1 MQKTE
6 QLSTPTTST
15 RNLLMFLI
23 PSLLG
28 VLLFMTPVVIN
39 GGFTIPIAVLAK
51 TFLSAMG
58 DHATSIVMSII
69 LISAIGSLLALAIKP
84 RFVTQSKFLSGLF
97 LASPVWLTV
106 RLLGASFV
114 VMAFFG
120 FGPEHIIGGATG
132 GFVMGDLLP
141 TLLSVFIFAG
151 LFLPLLTNFGL
162 LELIGTFMTRIMR
175 PLFGLPGRSAVD
187 CASSWLGDGSVAI
200 LMSSKQYEQ
209 GYYTEREAA
218 IVGTTFS
225 VVSISFSLVVIA
237 QVGLE
242 HMFVPFYL
250 TVCLAGFVAAVVVP
264 RLPPLCW
271 KKDTLVNGE
280 AKPAE
285 AEALPE
291 GETLFSYGMKSAL
304 NRASNIRSLSD
315 VLKEGLENAADMVFG
330 VLPVVMAI
338 GTTALIIAEYTP
350 IFTILGMPF
359 VPLLELL
366 QIPEAVAASETML
379 VGIADMFIPAVLA
392 ANIDNEMTRFVVA
405 TLSVTQLIYMSEVG
419 ALLLGSKIPV
429 KVWELVMIFI
439 LRTLVT
445 LPVIAGVAHLIF

>member
-1 MQKTE
+1 
-6 QLSTPTTST
+6 
-15 RNLLMFLI
+15 MFLI

-28 VLLFMTPVVIN
+28 VLLFMTPIMID

-51 TFLSAMG
+51 SLLNVLG
-58 DHATSIVMSII
+58 QHATVVVTTII
-69 LISAIGSLLALAIKP
+69 LFSAIGSVLALITKP
-84 RFVTQSKFLSGLF
+84 RVITKSPFLSGLF
-97 LASPVWLTV
+97 LPTPVWLTV
-106 RLLGASFV
+106 RLLGAVFV
-114 VMAFFG
+114 LMAFWG
-120 FGPEHIIGGATG
+120 LGPEHVTGGSTG
-132 GFVMGDLLP
+132 GFVLADLLP

-162 LELIGTFMTRIMR
+162 LELIGTFMTKIMR

-250 TVCLAGFVAAVVVP
+250 TVCLAGFVAAIIVP

-271 KKDTLVNGE
+271 KKDTLFNGE
-280 AKPAE
+280 EKTVE
-285 AEALPE
+285 HESLPE
-291 GETLFSYGMKSAL
+291 GETVFSYGVKSAL
-304 NRASNIRSLSD
+304 TRASHIRSLRD

-338 GTTALIIAEYTP
+338 GTLALIIAEYTS
-350 IFTILGMPF
+350 IFTILGAPF
-359 VPLLELL
+359 VPLLEMLH
-366 QIPEAVAASETML
+366 IPEAVAASETML

-392 ANIDNEMTRFVVA
+392 ANIDSDMTRFVVA
-405 TLSVTQLIYMSEVG
+405 SLSVTQLIYMSEVG

-429 KVWELVMIFI
+429 KLWELVMIFI

>member
-1 MQKTE
+1 
-6 QLSTPTTST
+6 
-15 RNLLMFLI
+15 MFLI

-28 VLLFMTPVVIN
+28 VLLFMTPIMID

-51 TFLSAMG
+51 SLLGVLGQSATVVVTG
-58 DHATSIVMSII
+58 II
-69 LISAIGSLLALAIKP
+69 LISAVGSVLALATKP
-84 RFVTQSKFLSGLF
+84 RVITKSRFLSGLF
-97 LASPVWLTV
+97 LPTPVWLTV
-106 RLLGASFV
+106 RLLGAAFV
-114 VMAFFG
+114 LMAFLG
-120 FGPEHIIGGATG
+120 FGPEHVTGGATG
-132 GFVMGDLLP
+132 GFVLGDLLP
-141 TLLSVFIFAG
+141 TLLSVFVFAG

-162 LELIGTFMTRIMR
+162 LELIGTFMTKIMR

-250 TVCLAGFVAAVVVP
+250 TVCLAGFVAAIIVP

-271 KKDTLVNGE
+271 KKDTLFNGE
-280 AKPAE
+280 EKTFE
-285 AEALPE
+285 HESLPE
-291 GETLFSYGMKSAL
+291 GETVFSYGVKSAL
-304 NRASNIRSLSD
+304 TRASHIRSLRD

-338 GTTALIIAEYTP
+338 GTSALIIAEYTP

-359 VPLLELL
+359 VPLLEMLH
-366 QIPEAVAASETML
+366 IPEAVAASETML

>member
-1 MQKTE
+1 
-6 QLSTPTTST
+6 
-15 RNLLMFLI
+15 MFAI

-28 VLLFMTPVVIN
+28 ILLFMTPVVTS

-51 TFLSAMG
+51 TFRNVMG
-58 DHATSIVMSII
+58 DHSTLIVTAIV
-69 LISAIGSLLALAIKP
+69 LISAIGSLLALATKP
-84 RFVTQSKFLSGLF
+84 RFITESTFLTGLF
-97 LASPVWLTV
+97 LPSPVWLVV
-106 RLLGASFV
+106 RLLGSVFV
-114 VMAFFG
+114 SMAYFG
-120 FGPEHIIGGATG
+120 FGPEHVVGGATG
-132 GFVMGDLLP
+132 GFVLGDLLP
-141 TLLSVFIFAG
+141 TLLSVFVFAG

-162 LELIGTFMTRIMR
+162 LEMIGAFMTRVMR

-218 IVGTTFS
+218 VVGTTFS

-250 TVCLAGFVAAVVVP
+250 TVCLAGFVAAIVVP

-271 KKDTLVNGE
+271 KKNTLVNGE
-280 AKPAE
+280 EKTFE
-285 AEALPE
+285 HEALPE
-291 GETLFSYGMKSAL
+291 GETLFSYGVKSGIE
-304 NRASNIRSLSD
+304 RASHIRSLSD

-338 GTTALIIAEYTP
+338 GTSALIIAEYTP

-379 VGIADMFIPAVLA
+379 IGIADMFIPAVLA
-392 ANIDNEMTRFVVA
+392 ANIDNEMTRFVIA

>member
-6 QLSTPTTST
+6 ELQTSSSST

-28 VLLFMTPVVIN
+28 VLLFMTPVMID

-51 TFLSAMG
+51 SFLGLLGQSA
-58 DHATSIVMSII
+58 TIVVTSII
-69 LISAIGSLLALAIKP
+69 LVSAIGSVLALATKP
-84 RFVTQSKFLSGLF
+84 RFIIESKFLSGLF
-97 LASPVWLTV
+97 LATPVWLTV
-106 RLLGASFV
+106 RLLGAAFV
-114 VMAFFG
+114 LMAFFG
-120 FGPEHIIGGATG
+120 FGPEHVIGGATG
-132 GFVMGDLLP
+132 GFVLADLLP
-141 TLLSVFIFAG
+141 TLLSVFVFAG

-162 LELIGTFMTRIMR
+162 LELIGTFMTKIMR

-250 TVCLAGFVAAVVVP
+250 TVCLAGFVAAIVVP

-271 KKDTLVNGE
+271 KKNTLVNGE
-280 AKPAE
+280 EKTFE
-285 AEALPE
+285 HETLPE
-291 GETLFSYGMKSAL
+291 GENLFSYGVKSAV
-304 NRASNIRSLSD
+304 NRASHIRSLGD
-315 VLKEGLENAADMVFG
+315 VLKEGFQNAADMVFG

-338 GTTALIIAEYTP
+338 GTSALIIAEYTP
-350 IFTILGMPF
+350 VFTILGMPF
-359 VPLLELL
+359 VPLLEML

-379 VGIADMFIPAVLA
+379 IGIADMFIPAVLA

-445 LPVIAGVAHLIF
+445 LPVIAGVAHIIF

>member
-1 MQKTE
+1 
-6 QLSTPTTST
+6 
-15 RNLLMFLI
+15 MFAI

-28 VLLFMTPVVIN
+28 ILLFMTPVVTS

-51 TFLSAMG
+51 TFRNVMG
-58 DHATSIVMSII
+58 DSSTLIVTSIV
-69 LISAIGSLLALAIKP
+69 LISAVGSLLALVIKP
-84 RFVTQSKFLSGLF
+84 RFITDSKFLTGLF
-97 LASPVWLTV
+97 LPSPVWLVV
-106 RLLGASFV
+106 RLLGAVFV
-114 VMAFFG
+114 SMAFFG
-120 FGPEHIIGGATG
+120 FGPEHVVGGATG
-132 GFVMGDLLP
+132 GFVLGDLLP
-141 TLLSVFIFAG
+141 TLLSVFVFAG

-162 LELIGTFMTRIMR
+162 LEMIGAFMTRVMR

-218 IVGTTFS
+218 VVGTTFS

-250 TVCLAGFVAAVVVP
+250 TVCLAGFVAAIVVP

-271 KKDTLVNGE
+271 KKNTLVNGE
-280 AKPAE
+280 EKTFE
-285 AEALPE
+285 HEALPE
-291 GETLFSYGMKSAL
+291 GETLFSYGIKSGIE
-304 NRASNIRSLSD
+304 RASHIRSLSD

-338 GTTALIIAEYTP
+338 GTSALIIAEYTP

-379 VGIADMFIPAVLA
+379 IGIADMFIPAVLA
-392 ANIDNEMTRFVVA
+392 ANIDNEMTRFVIA

>member
-1 MQKTE
+1 MQKTTNIATD
-6 QLSTPTTST
+6 SSST
-15 RNLLMFLI
+15 RNVLMFLI

-28 VLLFMTPVVIN
+28 ILLFMTPVITE

-51 TFLSAMG
+51 SFRNLLGNYSTLVV
-58 DHATSIVMSII
+58 TSIV
-69 LISAIGSLLALAIKP
+69 LISAMGSLLALATKP
-84 RFVTQSKFLSGLF
+84 RFITESKFLTGLF
-97 LASPVWLTV
+97 LPSPVWLVV
-106 RLLGASFV
+106 RLLGAVFV
-114 VMAFFG
+114 SMAFIG
-120 FGPEHIIGGATG
+120 FGPEHVVGGATG
-132 GFVMGDLLP
+132 GFVLADLLP
-141 TLLSVFIFAG
+141 TLLSVFVFAG

-162 LELIGTFMTRIMR
+162 LEMIGAFMTRIMR

-218 IVGTTFS
+218 VVGTTFS

-264 RLPPLCW
+264 RLPPLSW
-271 KKDTLVNGE
+271 KKNTLVNGE
-280 AKPAE
+280 EKTFE
-285 AEALPE
+285 HEALPE
-291 GETLFSYGMKSAL
+291 GETLFSYGIKSGIE
-304 NRASNIRSLSD
+304 RASHIRSLSD

-338 GTTALIIAEYTP
+338 GTSALIIAEYTP

-379 VGIADMFIPAVLA
+379 IGIADMFIPAVLA
-392 ANIDNEMTRFVVA
+392 ANIDNEMTRFVIA

>member
-1 MQKTE
+1 MKDPHAFLTF
-6 QLSTPTTST
+6 
-15 RNLLMFLI
+15 RNKLMFFI

-28 VLLFMTPVVIN
+28 ILFFMTPLKVD
-39 GGFTIPIAVLAK
+39 GSFTIPIAVFAQYIK
-51 TFLSAMG
+51 AFLG
-58 DHATSIVMSII
+58 EHAALTVTSIVS
-69 LISAIGSLLALAIKP
+69 LSAIFSLLALLIKP
-84 RFVTQSKFLSGLF
+84 KWIINNSFLKGL
-97 LASPVWLTV
+97 LMPTRAWLSV
-106 RLLGASFV
+106 RVLGAIFIL
-114 VMAFFG
+114 MTFFKIG
-120 FGPEHIIGGATG
+120 PLHVFGAATG
-132 GFVMGDLLP
+132 GFVLTDLLP

-151 LFLPLLTNFGL
+151 LCLPLLTNFGL
-162 LELIGTFMTRIMR
+162 LELIGTCMTKVMR

-209 GYYTEREAA
+209 GFYTEKEAA

-242 HMFVPFYL
+242 HMFIPFYL
-250 TVCLAGFVAAVVVP
+250 TVCLAGFVAAIILP
-264 RLPPLCW
+264 RIPPLSW
-271 KKDTLVNGE
+271 KKDTLITGE
-280 AKPAE
+280 FKNAE
-285 AEALPE
+285 QDILPE
-291 GETLFSYGMKSAL
+291 GETSFSYGLKLAIK
-304 NRASNIRSLSD
+304 RAGKVPSLGY
-315 VLKEGLENAADMVFG
+315 VFKEGLENAIDMVFG

-338 GTTALIIAEYTP
+338 GTSALMLAEYTP
-350 IFTILGMPF
+350 IFSILGMPF

-366 QIPEAVAASETML
+366 RIPEAVAASETML
-379 VGIADMFIPAVLA
+379 IGIADMFIPAVLA

-429 KVWELVMIFI
+429 KIWELVLIFV

-445 LPVIAGVAHLIF
+445 LPVIAAIAHLIF

>member
-1 MQKTE
+1 MQNTQKIAKA
-6 QLSTPTTST
+6 SSST
-15 RNLLMFLI
+15 RNVLMFLI

-28 VLLFMTPVVIN
+28 ILLFMTPVMIN

-51 TFLSAMG
+51 SLLGVLGNSAPVVV
-58 DHATSIVMSII
+58 TTII
-69 LISAIGSLLALAIKP
+69 LVSAIGSVFALAFKP
-84 RFVTQSKFLSGLF
+84 RFIMNSTFLSGLL
-97 LASPVWLTV
+97 LATPVWLTV
-106 RLLGASFV
+106 RMLGAAFV
-114 VMAFFG
+114 LMVFFG
-120 FGPEHIIGGATG
+120 FGPEHVIGGATG
-132 GFVMGDLLP
+132 GFVLGDLLP
-141 TLLSVFIFAG
+141 TLLSVFVFAG

-218 IVGTTFS
+218 VVGTTFS

-271 KKDTLVNGE
+271 KKNTLVNGE
-280 AKPAE
+280 EKSLE
-285 AEALPE
+285 HEALPE
-291 GETLFSYGMKSAL
+291 GETLFSHGVKTAI
-304 NRASNIRSLSD
+304 NRASKIRSLSD

-338 GTTALIIAEYTP
+338 GTSALIIAEYTP

-429 KVWELVMIFI
+429 KAWELVMIFI

>member
-1 MQKTE
+1 MQNTSKITPVF
-6 QLSTPTTST
+6 STL
-15 RNLLMFLI
+15 RNTLMFVI

-28 VLLFMTPVVIN
+28 IVLFMTPVKFA
-39 GGFTIPIAVLAK
+39 GSFTIPIAVFAK
-51 TFLSAMG
+51 SFRELLGGNSALIVTLIVTLSAL
-58 DHATSIVMSII
+58 S
-69 LISAIGSLLALAIKP
+69 SLLVVLFKP
-84 RFVTQSKFLSGLF
+84 TFVTRSKFLSGLF
-97 LASPVWLTV
+97 LPSFSWLAV
-106 RLLGASFV
+106 RLLGAIFV
-114 VMAFFG
+114 LMAFFG
-120 FGPEHIIGGATG
+120 QGPEHVLSAGTG
-132 GFVMGDLLP
+132 GFILGDLLP
-141 TLLSVFIFAG
+141 TLLSVFLFAG

-162 LELIGTFMTRIMR
+162 LEMIGTLMTRIMR
-175 PLFGLPGRSAVD
+175 PLFNLPGRSAVD

-209 GYYTEREAA
+209 GFYTEREAA

-225 VVSISFSLVVIA
+225 VVSISFTLVVIA

-242 HMFVPFYL
+242 HMFIPFYL
-250 TVCLAGFVAAVVVP
+250 TVCLAGFVAAIIVP

-271 KKDTLVNGE
+271 KKDILITGE
-280 AKPAE
+280 QRSAE
-285 AEALPE
+285 SEKLPE
-291 GETLFSYGMKSAL
+291 GETLFSHGVKLAIE
-304 NRASNIRSLSD
+304 RASRVRSLSD
-315 VLKEGLENAADMVFG
+315 VLKEGLQNAADMVFG

-350 IFTILGMPF
+350 IFTLLGMPF

-405 TLSVTQLIYMSEVG
+405 AVSVTQLIYMSEVG
-419 ALLLGSKIPV
+419 ALLLGSKIPI
-429 KVWELVMIFI
+429 KIWELLVIFL
-439 LRTLVT
+439 LRTFVS

>member
-1 MQKTE
+1 
-6 QLSTPTTST
+6 
-15 RNLLMFLI
+15 MFLI

-28 VLLFMTPVVIN
+28 ILLFMTPVITE

-51 TFLSAMG
+51 SFRNLLGNYSTLVV
-58 DHATSIVMSII
+58 TSIV
-69 LISAIGSLLALAIKP
+69 LISAMGSLLALATKP
-84 RFVTQSKFLSGLF
+84 RFITESKFLTGLF
-97 LASPVWLTV
+97 LPSPVWLVV
-106 RLLGASFV
+106 RLLGAVFV
-114 VMAFFG
+114 SMAFIG
-120 FGPEHIIGGATG
+120 FGPEHVVGGATG
-132 GFVMGDLLP
+132 GFVLADLLP
-141 TLLSVFIFAG
+141 TLLSVFVFAG

-162 LELIGTFMTRIMR
+162 LEMIGAFMTRIMR

-218 IVGTTFS
+218 VVGTTFS

-264 RLPPLCW
+264 RLPPLSW
-271 KKDTLVNGE
+271 KKNTLVNGE
-280 AKPAE
+280 EKTFE
-285 AEALPE
+285 HEALPE
-291 GETLFSYGMKSAL
+291 GETLFSYGIKSGIE
-304 NRASNIRSLSD
+304 RASHIRSLSD

-338 GTTALIIAEYTP
+338 GTSALIIAEYTP

-379 VGIADMFIPAVLA
+379 IGIADMFIPAVLA
-392 ANIDNEMTRFVVA
+392 ANIDNEMTRFVIA

>member
-1 MQKTE
+1 MQNTE
-6 QLSTPTTST
+6 EITTSKSST

-28 VLLFMTPVVIN
+28 VLLFMTPIMID

-51 TFLSAMG
+51 SLLNVLG
-58 DHATSIVMSII
+58 QHATVVVTTII
-69 LISAIGSLLALAIKP
+69 LFSAIGSVLALITKP
-84 RFVTQSKFLSGLF
+84 RVITKSPFLSGLF
-97 LASPVWLTV
+97 LPTPVWLTV
-106 RLLGASFV
+106 RLLGAVFV
-114 VMAFFG
+114 LMAFWG
-120 FGPEHIIGGATG
+120 LGPEHVTGGSTG
-132 GFVMGDLLP
+132 GFVLADLLP

-162 LELIGTFMTRIMR
+162 LELIGTFMTKIMR

-250 TVCLAGFVAAVVVP
+250 TVCLAGFVAAIIVP

-271 KKDTLVNGE
+271 KKDTLFNGE
-280 AKPAE
+280 EKTVE
-285 AEALPE
+285 HESLPE
-291 GETLFSYGMKSAL
+291 GETVFSYGVKSAL
-304 NRASNIRSLSD
+304 TRASHIRSLRD

-338 GTTALIIAEYTP
+338 GTLALIIAEYTS
-350 IFTILGMPF
+350 IFTILGAPF
-359 VPLLELL
+359 VPLLEMLH
-366 QIPEAVAASETML
+366 IPEAVAASETML

-392 ANIDNEMTRFVVA
+392 ANIDSDMTRFVVA
-405 TLSVTQLIYMSEVG
+405 SLSVTQLIYMSEVG

-429 KVWELVMIFI
+429 KLWELVMIFI

>member
-1 MQKTE
+1 
-6 QLSTPTTST
+6 
-15 RNLLMFLI
+15 MFLI

-28 VLLFMTPVVIN
+28 ILFFMTPIKVE
-39 GGFTIPIAVLAK
+39 GSFTIPIAFFAKSFKEILGVHAVSIVTLFVITSAVLAVIATALK
-51 TFLSAMG
+51 PQFIQKSDFLRGIFLPSP
-58 DHATSIVMSII
+58 SW
-69 LISAIGSLLALAIKP
+69 LA
-84 RFVTQSKFLSGLF
+84 
-97 LASPVWLTV
+97 V
-106 RLLGASFV
+106 RVLGAIFVAMTYFHLGPEAVISSATGSFV
-114 VMAFFG
+114 LN
-120 FGPEHIIGGATG
+120 
-132 GFVMGDLLP
+132 DLLP
-141 TLLSVFIFAG
+141 TLLSVFVFAG
-151 LFLPLLTNFGL
+151 LCLPLLTNFGL
-162 LELIGTFMTRIMR
+162 LELIGTLMTKIMR

-209 GYYTEREAA
+209 GHYSEREAA

-242 HMFVPFYL
+242 HMFIPFYL
-250 TVCLAGFVAAVVVP
+250 TVCLAGFVAAIVLP
-264 RLPPLCW
+264 RIPPLSL
-271 KKDTLVNGE
+271 KKNTLITGE
-280 AKPAE
+280 EKQTHDE
-285 AEALPE
+285 VLPE
-291 GETLFSYGMKSAL
+291 GTHLFTHGTQLAIQ
-304 NRASNIRSLSD
+304 RASNIRSIFD
-315 VLKEGLENAADMVFG
+315 VVKEGLQNAADMVLG

-338 GTTALIIAEYTP
+338 GTVALILAEYTP
-350 IFTILGMPF
+350 VFKIMGMPF

-366 QIPEAVAASETML
+366 QIPEAVAASETLL

-392 ANIDNEMTRFVVA
+392 ADIPNEMTRFVVA

-429 KVWELVMIFI
+429 KLWELVVIFI

>member
-6 QLSTPTTST
+6 ELKTSSSST

-28 VLLFMTPVVIN
+28 VLLFMTPIMID

-51 TFLSAMG
+51 SLLGLLGQSA
-58 DHATSIVMSII
+58 TIVVTSII
-69 LISAIGSLLALAIKP
+69 LISALGSVLALATKP
-84 RFVTQSKFLSGLF
+84 RFITESKFLSGLF

-106 RLLGASFV
+106 RLLGAAFV

-120 FGPEHIIGGATG
+120 FGPEHVIGGATG
-132 GFVMGDLLP
+132 GFVLGDLLP
-141 TLLSVFIFAG
+141 TLLSVFVFAG

-162 LELIGTFMTRIMR
+162 LELIGTFMTKIMR

-271 KKDTLVNGE
+271 KKNTLVNGE
-280 AKPAE
+280 EKTFE
-285 AEALPE
+285 HESLPE
-291 GETLFSYGMKSAL
+291 GETLFSFGVKSAV
-304 NRASNIRSLSD
+304 NRASHIRSLSD
-315 VLKEGLENAADMVFG
+315 VLKEGFQNAADMVFG

-338 GTTALIIAEYTP
+338 GTSALIIAEYTP
-350 IFTILGMPF
+350 VFTILGMPF

-379 VGIADMFIPAVLA
+379 IGIADMFIPAVLA